1 MSLLTSLLPRKGA
14 VYGGAAILLGLSPQ
28 PFTPIIYAADQRAIQ
43 LPEQTPR
50 DWVMT
55 NAARRALQKDE
66 QLGALALG
74 VSVNNKVA
82 TVWGTIPSIDAFSRA
97 EELLK
102 KLGSIAAVI
111 NECRIVPNDPF
122 PQAVADAVKKHR
134 EPIEDAITSA
144 KPVVAPTTRTVAK
157 PSVEVTPPPVVL
169 DPRTDSTKAPAALL
183 TPPTFD
189 LVPPSG
195 GNDWD
200 WILASDKRF
209 KDLKIDVSG
218 GVVRIQGVVVRM
230 KDAWDLVEKLNALPE
245 VKQVIM
251 GKVTEK

>member
-28 PFTPIIYAADQRAIQ
+28 PFTPIIHAAEQRALQ

-66 QLGALALG
+66 QFASLNLG

-82 TVWGTIPSIDAFSRA
+82 TVWGTIPSVETFHRA
-97 EELLK
+97 EEILK
-102 KLGSIAAVI
+102 KLGGIAAVI

-122 PQAVADAVKKHR
+122 PQAVADALKKQR
-134 EPIEDAITSA
+134 GPIEDPNTSA
-144 KPVVAPTTRTVAK
+144 KPVANQTARVVAK
-157 PSVEVTPPPVVL
+157 PAVEIPPVPL
-169 DPRTDSTKAPAALL
+169 DPHVKPPATLL
-183 TPPTFD
+183 SPPTLD
-189 LVPPSG
+189 LVAPSG

-209 KDLKIDVSG
+209 KDLRVDVNG
-218 GVVRIQGVVVRM
+218 GVFRIQGSVVRM
-230 KDAWDLVEKLNALPE
+230 KDAWDLAEKLNSLAS
-245 VKQVIM
+245 VRQVIM
-251 GKVTEK
+251 GNVVEK